1 MLLLLNSDCGVLKK
15 TLKLN
20 RSGLPDWHFNDKF
33 QKFGPYYGGLAW
45 ENPVRDVRL
54 LIVLHVFAFFNGVGR
69 KRFFG
74 IFVKPVYFE
83 PKL

>member
-33 QKFGPYYGGLAW
+33 QKFGPYYGGLA
-45 ENPVRDVRL
+45 
-54 LIVLHVFAFFNGVGR
+54 
-69 KRFFG
+69 
-74 IFVKPVYFE
+74 
-83 PKL
+83 